1 MGNKDETFQ
10 FKAISFNNK
19 NLFVVKKT
27 KNSLGEEKS
36 LSAKMGDAY
45 PKYSERNKYSEENE

>member
-1 MGNKDETFQ
+1 MKHSSSKQLVSTTR
-10 FKAISFNNK
+10 IY
-19 NLFVVKKT
+19 LWLKKT

>member
-45 PKYSERNKYSEENE
+45 PKYSE